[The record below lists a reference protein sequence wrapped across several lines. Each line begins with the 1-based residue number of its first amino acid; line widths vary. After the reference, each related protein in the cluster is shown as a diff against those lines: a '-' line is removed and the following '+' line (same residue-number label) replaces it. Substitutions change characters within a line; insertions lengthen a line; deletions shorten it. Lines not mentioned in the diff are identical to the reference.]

1 MKIILVGVLAI
12 LLGACASPARVS
24 QMTVSGSEFVVNEPI
39 SKQLKNNIALIEVT
53 GGESTNPMWTSEI
66 GNQQFKIAIEKSLMS
81 AKLLNAL
88 PASAGYQLKVNLAEV
103 QQPVFGLDFT
113 VTASVEYQLTNSKTG
128 LIVLKEKIT
137 RPFTA
142 TLKDA
147 FMGVERLRMANEGA
161 AKVNIEEFIKR
172 LYLLKI

>member
-1 MKIILVGVLAI
+1 MKIILVGVLAT

-24 QMTVSGSEFVVNEPI
+24 QMTVSGSEFVIKEPV
-39 SKQLKNNIALIEVT
+39 SKQFKNNISLMTVS

-66 GNQQFKIAIEKSLMS
+66 GNEQFKIAIEKSLMS

-88 PASAGYQLKVNLAEV
+88 PSSVDFHLEVNLTEV

-128 LIVLKEKIT
+128 SIIFKEKIT
-137 RPFTA
+137 RPYTA

-147 FMGVERLRMANEGA
+147 FMGVERLRLANEGA

>member
-1 MKIILVGVLAI
+1 MKIILVGVLAVF
-12 LLGACASPARVS
+12 LGACASPARVS
-24 QMTVSGSEFVVNEPI
+24 QMTVSGSEFVVNEPM
-39 SKQLKNNIALIEVT
+39 SKQLKNNIALKDVT

-66 GNQQFKIAIEKSLMS
+66 GNQQFKIAVEKSLMS

-88 PASAGYQLKVNLAEV
+88 PASADYHLEVNLAEV

-113 VTASVEYQLTNSKTG
+113 VTASVEYQLINSKTG
-128 LIVLKEKIT
+128 LIVFKEKIT

-147 FMGVERLRMANEGA
+147 FMGVERLRIANEGA